1 MISGNKKD
9 QKEPNKKDLKFI
21 LELFNSNKFTEV
33 KKEIDKQIIEYPN
46 SSILFN
52 ILGAVFAGQNQFD
65 KAVENYKKAIKI
77 DPNYAQAYNNLG
89 TVLHKLD
96 KAEEAIYNYKKAIS
110 LKIDFAEA
118 YNNLGNAIR
127 DLHKPTEAIE
137 HLKKALHFKSNYVEA
152 YNNLGRA
159 YQELGKNEEA
169 LRNYQKAINIKPDYV
184 DVYNNMGLVLHN
196 LAKYDESISCYNR
209 AIKLKPDNEKPYNNL
224 GNLLSELGKYNEAND
239 LFLKAIKIKP
249 DYAKAFSNLLF
260 GYNYKLDYD
269 PNLYLSYAKKFRLNC
284 KSIKKKLS
292 FDYNYENNPK
302 KLKIGFVSAD
312 FGNHPG
318 GYFTLSTL
326 RELRKR
332 NFELIAYPTIERN
345 DEFSYHFRPLFSK
358 WHLIEKKK
366 DEEVVRQIFKDGV
379 HILIDL
385 QGHSAKNRLPIFM
398 YKPAPIQATWLGQ
411 GSTGIPEIDYFIGSD
426 HVTPKHEEEH
436 YVEKVLRLPEISQC
450 FTPPDFDLEVK
461 NLPAIKNN
469 FITFGCIN
477 KLTKVND
484 DVIALWS
491 KVLLSIPNSKLLL
504 KNKDLDSKKI
514 VEMTFRRFESQNIKK
529 DRLILEGHAKTRKE
543 LLDVYNKIDI
553 ALDPFPYQG
562 NTSTIEAVWMGVPV
576 ITLKGNRHLFHFGE
590 SINSNLNMLDWI
602 AENHNEYISKA
613 IKFSSNLKE
622 LSKIRK
628 NLRSNALKTAVFDA
642 KSFAEHFDKMLWNM
656 WKNFK
661 TQK

>member
-89 TVLHKLD
+89 IVLHKLD
-96 KAEEAIYNYKKAIS
+96 EKEEAIYNYKKAIS

-118 YNNLGNAIR
+118 YNNWGNAIR

-152 YNNLGRA
+152 YNNLGRT

-184 DVYNNMGLVLHN
+184 DAYNNMGLVLHN

-209 AIKLKPDNEKPYNNL
+209 AIKLKPDNEKAYNNL

-260 GYNYKLDYD
+260 SYNYKLDYD

-284 KSIKKKLS
+284 KLIEKKSSFKYQYEKNPNKLR
-292 FDYNYENNPK
+292 
-302 KLKIGFVSAD
+302 LGFVSSD

-326 RELRKR
+326 RELRKKD
-332 NFELIAYPTIERN
+332 FELVAYSTYDRK
-345 DEFSYHFRPLFSK
+345 DEFSHHFRPLFHK
-358 WHLIEKKK
+358 WDSIQNKK
-366 DEEVVRQIFKDGV
+366 DIEVIEQIFKDGI

-385 QGHSAKNRLPIFM
+385 QGHSAKNRLPVFM
-398 YKPAPIQATWLGQ
+398 YKAAPIQVSWLSQ
-411 GSTGIPEIDYFIGSD
+411 GSLGIPEVDYLIGSPQ
-426 HVTPKHEEEH
+426 VTPENEEHH
-436 YVEKVLRLPEISQC
+436 YVEKIFRLPEICQC
-450 FTPPDFDLEVK
+450 FTAPDFDIK
-461 NLPAIKNN
+461 ISNLPALKNN

-477 KLTKVND
+477 KLTKIHDEV
-484 DVIALWS
+484 VSLWS
-491 KVLLSIPNSKLLL
+491 KILSSIPNSKLLL
-504 KNKDLDSKKI
+504 KNKNLDDKEVNKNICSKFAKH
-514 VEMTFRRFESQNIKK
+514 NINRN
-529 DRLILEGHAKTRKE
+529 RLILIGETKTRKE
-543 LLDVYNKIDI
+543 NLEFFNKIDI
-553 ALDPFPYQG
+553 ALDPYPFQG
-562 NTSTIEAVWMGVPV
+562 NTSTCEAIWMGVPV
-576 ITLKGNRHLFHFGE
+576 ITLKGNRFLFHFGE
-590 SINSNLNMLDWI
+590 SINSNLDMKDWI
-602 AENHNEYISKA
+602 AKNQKEYISIA
-613 IKFSSNLKE
+613 QKFSSNLNE
-622 LSKIRK
+622 LSKIRME
-628 NLRSNALKTAVFDA
+628 LRQKALQSPVFDA
-642 KSFAEHFDKMLWNM
+642 PRFAAHFEMMLWDM
-656 WKNFK
+656 WKKFNN
-661 TQK
+661 Q